1 MLSSL
6 SAGKV
11 NVVCV
16 GAVYGFCT
24 IIFECNK
31 LHLCYRTKSTREHVL
46 ILEFCFLQNVYENM
60 LKSRNLV
67 LSFSIHVL
75 M

>member
-16 GAVYGFCT
+16 GDVYGFYT
-24 IIFECNK
+24 IIFEYNK
-31 LHLCYRTKSTREHVL
+31 LHLCYRTKSTLEHVL
-46 ILEFCFLQNVYENM
+46 IL
-60 LKSRNLV
+60 
-67 LSFSIHVL
+67 
-75 M
+75 

>member
-16 GAVYGFCT
+16 GAVYGFYT
-24 IIFECNK
+24 IIFEYNK
-31 LHLCYRTKSTREHVL
+31 LHFCYRTKSTLEHVL
-46 ILEFCFLQNVYENM
+46 IL
-60 LKSRNLV
+60 
-67 LSFSIHVL
+67 
-75 M
+75 